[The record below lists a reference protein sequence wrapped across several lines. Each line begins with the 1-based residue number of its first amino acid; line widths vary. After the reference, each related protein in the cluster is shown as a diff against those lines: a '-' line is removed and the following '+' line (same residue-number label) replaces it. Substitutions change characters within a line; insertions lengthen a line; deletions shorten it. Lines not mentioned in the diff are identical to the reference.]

1 MPTYAYQCQSCGVQ
15 FDKVQKFTDKPLT
28 RCPECRKGRV
38 HRVVQ
43 PAAIVFKGSG
53 WYATDSR
60 TSSTKRS
67 SSSSSKAEKPESG
80 EKSDSTAKSE
90 KSESK
95 PAKSE
100 SSASSD

>member
-15 FDKVQKFTDKPLT
+15 FERVQKFTDKPLT

-53 WYATDSR
+53 WYSTDSR
-60 TSSTKRS
+60 SASGTKRAAKSDKGESGGAAS
-67 SSSSSKAEKPESG
+67 SPGANDVKAE
-80 EKSDSTAKSE
+80 A
-90 KSESK
+90 K
-95 PAKSE
+95 PAKTDTGG
-100 SSASSD
+100 A